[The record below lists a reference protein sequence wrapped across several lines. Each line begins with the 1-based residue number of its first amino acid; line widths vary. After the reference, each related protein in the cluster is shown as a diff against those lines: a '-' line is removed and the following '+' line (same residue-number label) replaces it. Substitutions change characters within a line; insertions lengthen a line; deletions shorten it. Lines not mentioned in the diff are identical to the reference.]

1 MWLAT
6 SRQVDQFRV
15 DLNNIVAIARAEAE
29 EFWHGVDKSDPAYV
43 RGEMIE
49 FMQDLN
55 LVYGDVAASVAA
67 DYFEDLR
74 STSLSAEG
82 TYQAVASGSVP
93 VDQVAGSTGWALS
106 TADPL
111 ASLVG
116 VADRLIKQ
124 VARDTVVDNVARDRA
139 ARYVRVPRGPET
151 CAFCLMLASRGAV
164 YSSGEVA
171 QFVSGRGKDMSA
183 GDRRIRAT
191 GGSRDK
197 GGQFVAGGRRAR
209 GSRRMG
215 DKYHDFCDCQPVAI
229 WSARDYPDTYDY
241 KKYNDIYLKG
251 VAEAG
256 GAETKKVLAGIRLTT
271 GHSH

>member
-6 SRQVDQFRV
+6 SRQVEQFRT
-15 DLNNIVAIARAEAE
+15 DLNNVVAVARAEAE
-29 EFWHGVDKSDPAYV
+29 EFWRGVDKSDPVYV

-49 FMQDLN
+49 FMQDLT
-55 LVYGDVAASVAA
+55 LVYGEVAAGVAA

-74 STSLSAEG
+74 STSDAADGRFTAISSGAVPAE
-82 TYQAVASGSVP
+82 
-93 VDQVAGSTGWALS
+93 QVAGSTGWALS

-111 ASLVG
+111 AAVVG

-124 VARDTVVDNVARDRA
+124 AGRDTVVNNVARDRA
-139 ARYVRVPRGPET
+139 ARYVRVPRGAET

-164 YSSGEVA
+164 YSSGEAA
-171 QFVSGRGKDMSA
+171 QFVSGRGQEMTL
-183 GDRRIRAT
+183 GERRIRAA
-191 GGSRDK
+191 GGTRNE
-197 GGQFVAGGRRAR
+197 GGRFIAGGRRAR
-209 GSRRMG
+209 GSKRIG

-256 GAETKKVLAGIRLTT
+256 GQETKKVLAGIRVAT